1 MGIYING
8 LRWPILQFGNILMHG
23 REEWVLVQLGS
34 RHKCIERPAQLMFP
48 DYLSV
53 SCGYG

>member
-1 MGIYING
+1 MGIYMNG
-8 LRWPILQFGNILMHG
+8 LPWRILQFVNILMHG

-34 RHKCIERPAQLMFP
+34 RHKWIERPGWLMFP

>member
-34 RHKCIERPAQLMFP
+34 RHKCIERPAWPMFA
-48 DYLSV
+48 DNLSV